1 MGLIACALLKVIT
14 ADKNQKQRNYY
25 NITAFRTLQFLS
37 PAPLNC
43 LPFYFTH
50 FKLFVMNQQQEEIR
64 EQQKQSWNKFSAGW
78 KKWDDMTMNFLKPM
92 GQEIIASIKPFGND
106 LVLDIAAGTGEPGLT
121 IASMIPGGKVTI
133 TDLSEDMLAIAKE
146 NAERR
151 GISNVETIAC
161 DVCELPFADNSFDA
175 ISCRF
180 GFMFFPDMQLAANE
194 MLRVLKPGGRLATS
208 VWNVPEKNFW
218 VTAMMGTIN
227 KNMELPPPVP
237 GAPGMFRCA
246 KPGLM
251 KNVFENAGF
260 KNITEKE
267 VASRLNCGT
276 VDMYW
281 NMMTEIGAPIVAALS
296 KADDALRQKIKKE
309 VFELVGQHYP
319 GHVAID
325 AGAIVIRAE
334 K

>member
-1 MGLIACALLKVIT
+1 MYRKDTNFTDNADTAQQIT
-14 ADKNQKQRNYY
+14 S
-25 NITAFRTLQFLS
+25 FRILEFLS
-37 PAPLNC
+37 L
-43 LPFYFTH
+43 TH
-50 FKLFVMNQQQEEIR
+50 ELFAYLVNYLKIIGMNQQQEEIR

-78 KKWDDMTMNFLKPM
+78 KKWDDMTMDFLNPM
-92 GQEIIASIKPFGND
+92 GQEIIACINPSGNE

-133 TDLSEDMLAIAKE
+133 TDLSEDMLLIAKE

-151 GISNVETIAC
+151 GITNVETMAC

-194 MLRVLKPGGRLATS
+194 MLRVLKPGGRFATS

-251 KNVFENAGF
+251 KDVFEKAGF
-260 KNITEKE
+260 KNIAEKE
-267 VASRLNCGT
+267 VASKLNSGT
-276 VDMYW
+276 VEIYW

-296 KADDALRQKIKKE
+296 KADDTLREKIKKE
-309 VFELVGQHYP
+309 VVELVSQHYP
-319 GHVAID
+319 GHVSID
-325 AGAIVIRAE
+325 AGAIVISA
-334 K
+334 KK